1 MDADAELV
9 YWYVND
15 HLVGQS
21 KAGQVLEIATPVGK
35 AKIKAVD
42 EMGRSA
48 AVSIETVPAD

>member
-1 MDADAELV
+1 MRNWFIGMLTTIWSDS
-9 YWYVND
+9 
-15 HLVGQS
+15 Q
-21 KAGQVLEIATPVGK
+21 KAGQVLEITTPVGK